1 MGTDGNS
8 RPSGEIPGQI
18 EAFPSAQRW
27 LKFQVF
33 LDGAIGKYTVACY
46 SEDFWT
52 GDTYWMEVSREYP
65 LELAPHA
72 VPSAV
77 EEMLRRALHELPPF

>member
-1 MGTDGNS
+1 MADVGRND
-8 RPSGEIPGQI
+8 SGREIPGQI

-27 LKFQVF
+27 LKFQLF
-33 LDGAIGKYTVACY
+33 LDGASGKYTISAY

-52 GDTYWMEVSREYP
+52 GETYWMEVSREYP

-72 VPSAV
+72 VPSGVA
-77 EEMLRRALHELPPF
+77 EMLRRALEELPPF